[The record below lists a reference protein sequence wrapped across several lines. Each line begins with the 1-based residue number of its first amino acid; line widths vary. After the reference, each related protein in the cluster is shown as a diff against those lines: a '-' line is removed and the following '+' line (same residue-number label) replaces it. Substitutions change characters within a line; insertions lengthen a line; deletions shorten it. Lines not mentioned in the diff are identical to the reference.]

1 MWEVM
6 LTQIRGVIIEFA
18 KIKKRNENRREKD
31 LIKQIKKIESKI
43 NENNMEQL
51 DILNMELA
59 QIREDRIKGA
69 QIRARS
75 IKLNEGEKPSAYF
88 LSLEKA
94 NYINKTMLEIFN
106 TKENLITNRQ
116 EILKTQKD
124 FYQKLYKKG
133 QTTDLERSDLHWVT
147 QYVRK
152 ISNEKK
158 LKLEQNINIEELEK
172 VLFKT
177 KNNKA
182 PGPDGYS

>member
-1 MWEVM
+1 
-6 LTQIRGVIIEFA
+6 
-18 KIKKRNENRREKD
+18 
-31 LIKQIKKIESKI
+31 
-43 NENNMEQL
+43 
-51 DILNMELA
+51 MELA

-182 PGPDGYS
+182 PGPDGYSYEFF